1 MNIET
6 RKLRLIKAFTSLKD
20 VDKIEKIESILLPQ
34 TAIEARKSMLMDL
47 SGVWSDE
54 EASEIK
60 KTIEEGCEKIDESE
74 W

>member
-1 MNIET
+1 MNLET
-6 RKLRLIKAFTSLKD
+6 RKLRLIKVFTSLND
-20 VDKIEKIESILLPQ
+20 VGKIKKIESILLPQ
-34 TAIEARKSMLMDL
+34 TAIEARKSMLKDL
-47 SGVWSDE
+47 SGIWSDE